1 MTRPRIITEYE
12 WPEVPFPGKGFWR
25 AWRDGNEEAGV
36 YGQGATET
44 EAIADLMEQED
55 DE

>member
-1 MTRPRIITEYE
+1 MKPRIITCYE
-12 WPEVPFPGKGFWR
+12 WPPGQGGGFWR

-36 YGQGATET
+36 YGHGATET

>member
-1 MTRPRIITEYE
+1 MTRPKIITSHE
-12 WPEVPFPGKGFWR
+12 WPPCPWPPFWR

-44 EAIADLMEQED
+44 EAIADLMKQED